1 MFRCGVQEKAFHLWR
16 RWGPVEG
23 KIWQYYKDMM
33 MGKLWNDQL
42 RDDEMRKLWYM
53 VQMLLHVRRGGSM
66 KDFSWEPVFY
76 WGCVV
81 RPSRKDCTSFCF
93 WHRAEPRKLQVLKS
107 CTRGSQFGLQDVSS
121 CKGGH
126 VGGCQAI
133 PTSPRPR
140 LSDCQ
145 GYSRRFRGLFLVP
158 CRVPRSI
165 CSPSFP
171 VLLINFLDLSSRIE
185 AGEEICSNY
194 LDDPE
199 TTYCAR
205 SLRQVSTNLR
215 FGTLSTQTLQQQH
228 I

>member
-1 MFRCGVQEKAFHLWR
+1 MHLIQSMCATFYSFNTFWSGV
-16 RWGPVEG
+16 
-23 KIWQYYKDMM
+23 
-33 MGKLWNDQL
+33 
-42 RDDEMRKLWYM
+42 WYM
-53 VQMLLHVRRGGSM
+53 MQMLLHDYRDGSM

-81 RPSRKDCTSFCF
+81 WPSRKDCTSFCF

-107 CTRGSQFGLQDVSS
+107 CTRGSQLGLQDVSS

-165 CSPSFP
+165 CSPSLP

>member
-1 MFRCGVQEKAFHLWR
+1 M
-16 RWGPVEG
+16 
-23 KIWQYYKDMM
+23 
-33 MGKLWNDQL
+33 
-42 RDDEMRKLWYM
+42 
-53 VQMLLHVRRGGSM
+53 
-66 KDFSWEPVFY
+66 
-76 WGCVV
+76 
-81 RPSRKDCTSFCF
+81 
-93 WHRAEPRKLQVLKS
+93 QVLKS
-107 CTRGSQFGLQDVSS
+107 CTRGSQLGLQHVSS

-126 VGGCQAI
+126 LRGCQAI

-165 CSPSFP
+165 CSPSLP

-205 SLRQVSTNLR
+205 SLRQVSTNLS
-215 FGTLSTQTLQQQH
+215 FATLYPHKLLSNSISRGLFSG
-228 I
+228 IPAKMGILLYLPLM

>member
-1 MFRCGVQEKAFHLWR
+1 MKWSITWWWGEEAFIH
-16 RWGPVEG
+16 
-23 KIWQYYKDMM
+23 DA
-33 MGKLWNDQL
+33 N
-42 RDDEMRKLWYM
+42 
-53 VQMLLHVRRGGSM
+53 RRGGST

-81 RPSRKDCTSFCF
+81 WPSRKDCTSFCF

-107 CTRGSQFGLQDVSS
+107 CTRGSQLGLQDVSS

-165 CSPSFP
+165 CSPSLK

-205 SLRQVSTNLR
+205 SLRQVSNNLR
-215 FGTLSTQTLQQQH
+215 FGILSTQTLQQQH

>member
-1 MFRCGVQEKAFHLWR
+1 M
-16 RWGPVEG
+16 
-23 KIWQYYKDMM
+23 
-33 MGKLWNDQL
+33 
-42 RDDEMRKLWYM
+42 
-53 VQMLLHVRRGGSM
+53 
-66 KDFSWEPVFY
+66 
-76 WGCVV
+76 
-81 RPSRKDCTSFCF
+81 
-93 WHRAEPRKLQVLKS
+93 QVLKS
-107 CTRGSQFGLQDVSS
+107 CTRGSQLGLQHVSS

-185 AGEEICSNY
+185 PGEEICSNY

-205 SLRQVSTNLR
+205 SLRQVSSPPIYVLEHYLPKL
-215 FGTLSTQTLQQQH
+215 LSNGIFRGLFSG
-228 I
+228 IPAKMGISLYLPLM